1 MDMAALK
8 RYKDDAVIGSPLD
21 DDGPSSVDS
30 PQAMPNVTIWK
41 RCDAAGFKLRV
52 DSAPIEAA
60 AN

>member
-1 MDMAALK
+1 MAK
-8 RYKDDAVIGSPLD
+8 RRTYKRDRRGRFAST
-21 DDGPSSVDS
+21 SSVDS
-30 PQAMPNVTIWK
+30 PRAMPNVTIWK